1 VELQTGSSIS
11 FIAFPQIAQ
20 PQLNA
25 YAQASGDMN
34 PIHLDEAVAKSMGL
48 PGIIAH
54 GMLSAGFLAER
65 ARRAVKESPTYS
77 SFKISRLQ
85 TRFKA
90 MVLPGDVISI
100 GGTVK
105 EATDSKLVLD
115 LQAKN
120 QKDEVV
126 TTATVEYTLS
136 TTMS

>member
-1 VELQTGSSIS
+1 MDLQTGTPIE
-11 FIAFPQIAQ
+11 FTAFPQISQ
-20 PQLNA
+20 SQLNA

-34 PIHLDEAVAKSMGL
+34 PIHLDEKIAKSMGL

-54 GMLSAGFLAER
+54 GMLSAGILGER
-65 ARRAVKESPTYS
+65 AQRAVRESSNYS
-77 SFKISRLQ
+77 AFKLSRFQ

-90 MVLPGDVISI
+90 MVFLGDNISV

-126 TTATVEYTLS
+126 TTATAEFTK
-136 TTMS
+136 

>member
-1 VELQTGSSIS
+1 VELQTGSSIQ
-11 FIAFPQIAQ
+11 FIEFPKISQ

-34 PIHLDEAVAKSMGL
+34 PIHLDESVAKSMGL
-48 PGIIAH
+48 PGVIAH

-65 ARRAVKESPTYS
+65 ARRAVKECPKYS
-77 SFKISRLQ
+77 GFAIGRFQS
-85 TRFKA
+85 RFKA
-90 MVLPGDVISI
+90 MVLLGDVISI

-105 EATDSKLVLD
+105 EASDSKLVLD

-126 TTATVEYTLS
+126 TTATVEYLK
-136 TTMS
+136 

>member
-1 VELQTGSSIS
+1 VELQTGSPIS
-11 FIAFPQIAQ
+11 FIAFPQISQ

-34 PIHLDEAVAKSMGL
+34 PIHLNETVAKSMGL

-65 ARRAVKESPTYS
+65 ARRAVKESSTY
-77 SFKISRLQ
+77 Q
-85 TRFKA
+85 TFQIARFQSRFKA
-90 MVLPGDVISI
+90 MVFLGDVISI

-126 TTATVEYTLS
+126 TLATVEYAK
-136 TTMS
+136 

>member
-1 VELQTGSSIS
+1 MELQTGTSIE
-11 FIAFPQIAQ
+11 FISFPQISQ

-34 PIHLDEAVAKSMGL
+34 PIHLDEKVAKSMGL

-54 GMLSAGFLAER
+54 GMLSAGFLGER
-65 ARRAVKESPTYS
+65 ARRAVRESSNYS
-77 SFKISRLQ
+77 GFQLSRFQ

-90 MVLPGDVISI
+90 MVFLGDNISV

-126 TTATVEYTLS
+126 TTATAEFTK
-136 TTMS
+136 